1 VWNCLPPEYQIIH
14 KNCDGS
20 GAFSPSQIFLSCHT
34 PAVAINRNSF
44 IITLL
49 PQNSI
54 YTSRCLRS
62 EQIDTVSTVR
72 GTFVAFSPV
81 EIKPPQ
87 STSLMRIA
95 PKIMTGLAI
104 GTLAAAGIRRYIRS
118 SIDISGQNILITGGA
133 RGLGLVMARKLVKE
147 DAQVIICSPNEQ
159 ELIEAKKELSHIE
172 GREVITIT
180 CDITNGNDVRHMFS
194 QIREACGDVDAVI
207 NNAGIIEVGPYE
219 AMTKRDFEEAMKVH
233 FWGAFHVIEQ
243 ALPAMKEKNAG
254 RIVNIISINGKVSF
268 PHLLPY
274 TVSKYA
280 LSGYSEGLTTELAQY
295 NISVT
300 SVYPGLMRTGSPR
313 NVDVKGKHEK
323 EYAWFKI
330 ADSLPLLSMSAERA
344 AGKIIRA
351 MKARDNTLM
360 LGLPTKLAVAMEG
373 LFPGVNLSLFALA
386 NKWLPDYDATG
397 HVSRKGYESKS
408 EESESALAEP
418 ADRAAEENNE
428 NIQPS

>member
-1 VWNCLPPEYQIIH
+1 
-14 KNCDGS
+14 
-20 GAFSPSQIFLSCHT
+20 
-34 PAVAINRNSF
+34 
-44 IITLL
+44 
-49 PQNSI
+49 
-54 YTSRCLRS
+54 
-62 EQIDTVSTVR
+62 
-72 GTFVAFSPV
+72 
-81 EIKPPQ
+81 
-87 STSLMRIA
+87 
-95 PKIMTGLAI
+95 MTGLAI